1 MAKAARDI
9 AGEVGKLSRE
19 GARIVFVRGDAWA
32 LLVQEA
38 DRRGITPEQ
47 LVGYG
52 ILFAI
57 EYPDEV
63 LDIDPAKV
71 LGDGG

>member
-1 MAKAARDI
+1 MAKASRDI
-9 AGEVGKLSRE
+9 AGEVGKLSEE
-19 GARIVFVRGDAWA
+19 GARIVFVRGDAWSMLEA
-32 LLVQEA
+32 LAQE
-38 DRRGITPEQ
+38 RGISTEQ

-63 LDIDPAKV
+63 LEIDPKKV
-71 LGDGG
+71 MGDGR

>member
-1 MAKAARDI
+1 MAKATRDI
-9 AGEVGKLSRE
+9 AGEVGKFGRE

-32 LLVQEA
+32 RLEELASE
-38 DRRGITPEQ
+38 RGIPAEQ

-63 LDIDPAKV
+63 LEIDAAAV
-71 LGDGG
+71 LGE

>member
-1 MAKAARDI
+1 MAKAIRDI
-9 AGEVGKLSRE
+9 AGEVGKLSQE

-32 LLVQEA
+32 MLEA
-38 DRRGITPEQ
+38 EAASRGISAEQ
-47 LVGYG
+47 LVGYS

-63 LDIDPAKV
+63 LEIDPKKV
-71 LGDGG
+71 LGDGR